1 MPFGLGV
8 PGSYFTRR
16 MNFKLLCG
24 MNKRFQAENGRGTKR
39 GAVAGESKFCETL
52 NDGKSALKSL
62 WRAQGR
68 RNVMEE
74 KTLWA

>member
-1 MPFGLGV
+1 
-8 PGSYFTRR
+8 
-16 MNFKLLCG
+16 

-52 NDGKSALKSL
+52 NDGKSALKG
-62 WRAQGR
+62 GR

-74 KTLWA
+74 ETLWA